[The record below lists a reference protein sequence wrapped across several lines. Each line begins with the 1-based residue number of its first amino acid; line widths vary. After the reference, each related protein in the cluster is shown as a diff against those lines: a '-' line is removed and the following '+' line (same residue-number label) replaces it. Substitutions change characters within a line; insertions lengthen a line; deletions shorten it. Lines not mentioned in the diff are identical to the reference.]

1 MSIVE
6 KFAGFIGRRWRGLL
20 IWLLIVAAFFMW
32 FLPNAETAMPFV
44 MYAGYLVFQLL
55 FAIMFMVVQFGA
67 LFYFLSRGRTYWV
80 MPGETGIS
88 FKDYRG
94 QKDVLEVASRWV
106 QLLRGVK
113 EFKRMG
119 GEVSKGL
126 LLTGPPGTGKSYL
139 AQAIA
144 TEAGVPF
151 GYTSAASFKA
161 MFMGMDVM
169 TVWRL
174 YGKAKSL
181 ARKHGA
187 CILFIDEID
196 SIGSARAGMGGG
208 MMGGFMG
215 GGSGAL
221 NQLLMEM
228 DPPRLTDGFKA
239 RMLRKVGLLTKPAVR
254 PNVVTMA
261 ATNIPQALDLALLR
275 AGRFDRKL
283 SIDKP
288 DEEGRKDVIEYYL
301 AKVRHED
308 MPLDRMS
315 GDTID
320 YTPVEIKYVINEA
333 TVVAHFNGHDAITYT
348 DFSEAREAHEFG
360 IKQPIRGMKLEEKK
374 RLAYHEAGHAF
385 AMATLQRDTFRISKA
400 TILRQGGTLAMV
412 AYKPAE
418 ERVTRTKEEL
428 LADMQASL
436 ASRAAEE
443 LFLGTQMSG
452 FSGDLQHATWAAQAY
467 LGVYGMGGSMYSY
480 LGFGN
485 SLTGMPDKR
494 RVEELLGEL
503 YLRVKTLLA
512 LHADTVHAI
521 AQALIANG
529 ELIGDDVLRIVDEK
543 ARERQSQ
550 DVIAR
555 EDTRRLA
562 YNEAGKAVAEAL
574 LVPRREVR
582 RVSIVSS
589 TEAHSF
595 NELRPLIEH
604 QTYSREEVLAEIKI
618 RIASRAAEELFL
630 GTVLDKSAV
639 DIKRARE
646 LARYVVSYM
655 NPGDALFVPETEYE
669 SSRSGSVTT
678 LSTPIPMQDGG
689 GETPEPPEP
698 APPGPMGMM
707 GQMPVV
713 SEGEDRRERPRM
725 DDRTRREVDTL
736 LREQYDAVKKLLS
749 ENDAEVHQLARALAE
764 KGELVADDVRRILN
778 GKLPPRMLDDAF
790 ESPIRTA
797 PTPIAA
803 PVATSVSPAEAVVV
817 SMQQVPQP
825 PQETSPAPQSHL

>member
-1 MSIVE
+1 MVVIE
-6 KFAGFIGRRWRGLL
+6 KFTGFFARHWRALL
-20 IWLLIVAAFFMW
+20 VWLVLVAAFFFW
-32 FLPNAETAMPFV
+32 FIPNAETAMPYV
-44 MYAGYLVFQLL
+44 LYGAYLLFQLM
-55 FAIMFMVVQFGA
+55 FAVLFMVIQFGA
-67 LFYFLSRGRTYWV
+67 LFFFLSRGRTYWV
-80 MPGETGIS
+80 MPGETGIT

-94 QKDVLEVASRWV
+94 QKDVLEVATRWV
-106 QLLRGVK
+106 TLLRGVK

-126 LLTGPPGTGKSYL
+126 LLVGPPGTGKSYL

-151 GYTSAASFKA
+151 GYTSAASFRA
-161 MFMGMDVM
+161 MFLGMDVM

-174 YGKAKSL
+174 YRKAKSL
-181 ARKHGA
+181 AEKHGA

-208 MMGGFMG
+208 GMMGGMMG
-215 GGSGAL
+215 GGGGAL

-228 DPPRLTDGFKA
+228 DPPRIGESWKNRL
-239 RMLRKVGLLTKPAVR
+239 LRKWGLRKKPAVR

-261 ATNIPQALDLALLR
+261 ATNIVQVLDQALLR

-283 SIDKP
+283 TIDKP
-288 DEEGRKDVIEYYL
+288 DEEGRKDIIEYYL
-301 AKVRHED
+301 GKVRHED

-315 GDTID
+315 GDTIG

-333 TVVAHFNGHDAITYT
+333 TVVAHFGGHDAVNYA
-348 DFSEAREAHEFG
+348 DFTEAREAHEFG
-360 IKQPIRGMKLEEKK
+360 IKQPIRGMKLEEKR

-385 AMATLQRDTFRISKA
+385 AMAMLTRETFRISKA

-418 ERVTRTKEEL
+418 ERVTQTREEL
-428 LADMQASL
+428 LADIQVSL

-443 LFLGTQMSG
+443 LFLNTQMNG

-467 LGVYGMGGSMYSY
+467 LGIFGMGGSMYSY

-503 YLRVKTLLA
+503 YQRVKTLLS
-512 LHADTVHAI
+512 LHAETVHAI

-543 ARERQSQ
+543 ERERQSQ
-550 DVIAR
+550 DVIGR

-562 YNEAGKAVAEAL
+562 FNEAGKAVAEAL
-574 LVPRREVR
+574 LVRRREVQ

-589 TEAHSF
+589 AEIDSV
-595 NELRPLIEH
+595 NELRPLVEF

-618 RIASRAAEELFL
+618 RLASRASEELFL
-630 GTVLDKSAV
+630 DTVLDKSAG

-646 LARYVVSYM
+646 LARYVISYM
-655 NPGDALFVPETEYE
+655 NPGDALFVPDTEMEVE
-669 SSRSGSVTT
+669 SNGHATMVSRLNSGPLRGRHGRSAAPRAGA
-678 LSTPIPMQDGG
+678 SWPD
-689 GETPEPPEP
+689 EP
-698 APPGPMGMM
+698 AGP
-707 GQMPVV
+707 
-713 SEGEDRRERPRM
+713 
-725 DDRTRREVDTL
+725 
-736 LREQYDAVKKLLS
+736 
-749 ENDAEVHQLARALAE
+749 
-764 KGELVADDVRRILN
+764 DVRDQR
-778 GKLPPRMLDDAF
+778 
-790 ESPIRTA
+790 
-797 PTPIAA
+797 
-803 PVATSVSPAEAVVV
+803 
-817 SMQQVPQP
+817 
-825 PQETSPAPQSHL
+825 